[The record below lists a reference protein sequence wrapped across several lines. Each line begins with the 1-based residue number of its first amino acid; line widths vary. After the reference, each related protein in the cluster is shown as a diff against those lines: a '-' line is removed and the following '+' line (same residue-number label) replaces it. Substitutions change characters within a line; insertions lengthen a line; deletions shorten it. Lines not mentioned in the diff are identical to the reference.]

1 MNYPLI
7 VKLFNWVPSGGL
19 WEACVQQPL
28 TLIERHFWDFIYYLE
43 KQSHGWGEVCPLK
56 THQYREVVFTPSP
69 SHLLIKKPHSR
80 FSIRKNGR
88 RIDERGLK
96 FSTKNNSH
104 AFNEALSKINSPYIY
119 IHIQCASLPYI
130 YKKIRLRNNSKGRV
144 KRKGNSAKSI
154 SHLPSHHWGH
164 LQCTV
169 PLSFQ
174 LKGRKEKD
182 RGTVSA
188 KNDLEFPYRKMFTTL
203 KFQWIPHRHN
213 MSIIKMIMEKNVSCE
228 GARMHW

>member
-1 MNYPLI
+1 M
-7 VKLFNWVPSGGL
+7 
-19 WEACVQQPL
+19 C
-28 TLIERHFWDFIYYLE
+28 
-43 KQSHGWGEVCPLK
+43 
-56 THQYREVVFTPSP
+56 
-69 SHLLIKKPHSR
+69 
-80 FSIRKNGR
+80 
-88 RIDERGLK
+88 
-96 FSTKNNSH
+96 FST
-104 AFNEALSKINSPYIY
+104 I
-119 IHIQCASLPYI
+119 YI
-130 YKKIRLRNNSKGRV
+130 YKKIRLRNNSKAKGRV

-213 MSIIKMIMEKNVSCE
+213 MSIIKMIKNVLCE
-228 GARMHW
+228 GARMH